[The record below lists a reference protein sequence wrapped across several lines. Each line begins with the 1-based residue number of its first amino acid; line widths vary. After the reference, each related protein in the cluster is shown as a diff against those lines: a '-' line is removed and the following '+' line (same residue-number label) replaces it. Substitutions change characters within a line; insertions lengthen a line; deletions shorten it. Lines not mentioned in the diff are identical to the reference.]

1 MSYNLYLE
9 FQSNK
14 IHRFEILNLENQTHI
29 SYLTQMHNLKEL
41 KIWNKAIELAVDV
54 YKATSS
60 YPSDERFGLTSQ
72 SRRAAVSI
80 PSNIAE
86 GAGRNSKKEFSHFLG
101 IANGSSYEL
110 QTQLVISNKLNLLD
124 TNLLNSLLNEIDELQ
139 KMNYAFQQTLNKI

>member
-1 MSYNLYLE
+1 
-9 FQSNK
+9 
-14 IHRFEILNLENQTHI
+14 
-29 SYLTQMHNLKEL
+29 MHNLKEL

-60 YPSDERFGLTSQ
+60 FPTDERFGLISQ

-86 GAGRNSKKEFSHFLG
+86 GAGRNLKKEFSNFLG

-110 QTQLVISNKLNLLD
+110 QTQLVISNKLNLLGD
-124 TNLLNSLLNEIDELQ
+124 ELLNGLLNQIDELQ
-139 KMNYAFQQTLNKI
+139 KMNYSFQQTLNK